1 MKLKGDSCFRVRKG
15 HVPRLGECLSAAW
28 TENGRHRQRQNG
40 RHRATEV
47 LLAGSGSTRYL
58 LQSLNRV
65 CSRFSDRSLS
75 LDQR

>member
-28 TENGRHRQRQNG
+28 TENGRHR
-40 RHRATEV
+40 ATEA

-65 CSRFSDRSLS
+65 CS
-75 LDQR
+75 